1 MPRRHS
7 WTVWVASGALFALR
21 PGIDVWPQR
30 PHRAPQVSISRETRA
45 LVVAPHPDDE
55 TLAAAGLMQR
65 VHTARRVLRVVLLAD
80 RAGEPQRG
88 VCEDHTTAA
97 GA

>member
-21 PGIDVWPQR
+21 PGIDAWPQR

-55 TLAAAGLMQR
+55 MLAAAGLMQR
-65 VHTARRVLRVVLLAD
+65 VHAAGGAVRVVYLTGAD
-80 RAGEPQRG
+80 RG
-88 VCEDHTTAA
+88 
-97 GA
+97 